1 MSPPCPPFNIDPSL
15 RGSSSVHFTSYPF
28 TSLPQIDLPS
38 LKQKK
43 SDNVCCR
50 HIGRAY
56 EAQHRIILLIWRPPI
71 TLLFRCVFCGRKNS
85 QFIAIRSIPSFVSMT
100 SSGVFIKIIQY
111 ASSSSS
117 SGSTRTN
124 ISSSRPSRKQ
134 STSCPI
140 PTFSS
145 RSILSISLN

>member
-1 MSPPCPPFNIDPSL
+1 MRAPCPLFNIDPSL
-15 RGSSSVHFTSYPF
+15 PRQQQCSFYIISIHFSAPDRSPISQT
-28 TSLPQIDLPS
+28 
-38 LKQKK
+38 KK

-85 QFIAIRSIPSFVSMT
+85 QFIAIRSIPSFASMT